1 MLPEFSLAQ
10 LDQKL
15 KRKGYRGLRIHHR
28 NLISYLYTHTTKYPG
43 KVCRVPK
50 AANNHKIIYIK
61 AINYLEEL
69 EIITVDRVASDYF
82 TWTIAF
88 TPEMIQSEDPSNG

>member
-1 MLPEFSLAQ
+1 MFANLSLTQ
-10 LDQKL
+10 LEQKF
-15 KRKGYRGLRIHHR
+15 KRKGFRGLRIHHR
-28 NLISYLYTHTTKYPG
+28 NLITYLYNHTIKYPG
-43 KVCRVPK
+43 VTCRVPK

-88 TPEMIQSEDPSNG
+88 TPGMIKSEETSNG